1 MYYFL
6 AQLLGK
12 AILWMINI
20 IWVIMKHVQSIL
32 DLILLDDNPCA
43 RGHDEFAHIVKHE
56 VSLHQFSVNASEF
69 VILNVSSYHLSQ
81 IPYHCILPEPTH
93 DEHLL
98 VALPFIE
105 FCWDHANVL
114 NLA

>member
-1 MYYFL
+1 
-6 AQLLGK
+6 
-12 AILWMINI
+12 
-20 IWVIMKHVQSIL
+20 MKHIQSIL
-32 DLILLDDNPCA
+32 YLILLDDDPCA
-43 RGHDEFAHIVKHE
+43 RGHDEFTHIVKHE

-69 VILNVSSYHLSQ
+69 VILSVSSYHLPQ
-81 IPYHCILPEPTH
+81 IPYHRILPEPAH

-105 FCWDHANVL
+105 FCWDHAHVL